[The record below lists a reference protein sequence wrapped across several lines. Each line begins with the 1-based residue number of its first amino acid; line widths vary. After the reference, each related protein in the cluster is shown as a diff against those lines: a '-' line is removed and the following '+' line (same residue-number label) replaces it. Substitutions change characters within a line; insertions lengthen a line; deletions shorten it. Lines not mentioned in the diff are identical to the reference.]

1 MKILFMGTPDFAK
14 TIAEAIYS
22 SGYELA
28 GVVSQPAKKKGR
40 GQKIVQ
46 TPVGEFAIEKGIE
59 LFQPESV
66 KNFELDEILKRLE
79 PDMIVVAA
87 YGKILPEYILNY
99 PKYGCINVHASLL
112 PKYRGAA
119 PIQRCII
126 DGETKTGVTAMY
138 MEKGLDTGDMIKKT
152 ELEILPEETAAEL
165 TVRLAKLG
173 GELILEVIEL
183 AENGELKREK
193 QNDDESTYARMIE
206 KKEGEI
212 DWSRSGEDIKN
223 LVRGLNSWPLAYTYY
238 NESVFK
244 IGEVNFVSETHN
256 FKSGEVV
263 YADAKKGLRVAV
275 YNGYIDILKLQAEG
289 KKMMASKD
297 YLMGHDIEEKTILGL

>member
-1 MKILFMGTPDFAK
+1 MGTPDFAK